1 MVIREP
7 EVKHICLPVFDLLT
21 VQVMQAI
28 DSEKLDL
35 LLAHAILCNVM
46 LNKMSLEVKPVC
58 AHKCN
63 ILKGNHMTQRKHF
76 RTRTKE

>member
-7 EVKHICLPVFDLLT
+7 KVKHICLPVFDLLT

-28 DSEKLDL
+28 DSEKLDS
-35 LLAHAILCNVM
+35 LLAHAILCNLM
-46 LNKMSLEVKPVC
+46 LNKMSLEVQLLC

-63 ILKGNHMTQRKHF
+63 ILKGNHMVQRKHF
-76 RTRTKE
+76 WTRTKE